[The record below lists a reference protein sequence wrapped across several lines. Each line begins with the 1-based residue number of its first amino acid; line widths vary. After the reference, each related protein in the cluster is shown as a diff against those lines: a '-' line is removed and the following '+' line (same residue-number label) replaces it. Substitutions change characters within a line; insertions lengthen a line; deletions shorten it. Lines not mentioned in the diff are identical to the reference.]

1 MKTDTQQQNE
11 TQPYPSYTELRA
23 PPLTPKKRGKGKFFA
38 IGCGSLVALVVL
50 IIVIAG
56 VASAGSGSN
65 SANTVQPTDTPQEQ
79 STQDVQPVSAPTT
92 KQQVATWNETY
103 GYIIQTLSSDL
114 TSIGTDG
121 TNQDLVGMNTDCTQL
136 QTDVATAQGLPAI
149 PDAQTAS
156 DYSSGIT
163 YLAAAAQDCVNG
175 TTGSGDASLLQ
186 RAISEMNQATA
197 KLTAATAD
205 INALTN

>member
-1 MKTDTQQQNE
+1 
-11 TQPYPSYTELRA
+11 
-23 PPLTPKKRGKGKFFA
+23 
-38 IGCGSLVALVVL
+38 
-50 IIVIAG
+50 
-56 VASAGSGSN
+56 
-65 SANTVQPTDTPQEQ
+65 
-79 STQDVQPVSAPTT
+79 
-92 KQQVATWNETY
+92 
-103 GYIIQTLSSDL
+103 
-114 TSIGTDG
+114 
-121 TNQDLVGMNTDCTQL
+121 MNTDCTQL